1 MTSRPSLKLVAEAE
15 RILLD
20 TSVLIA
26 AERDL
31 LSLPSARDVAIASL
45 TVSEHLRGVHRD
57 ADPARRQRRAALFER
72 VLGLLHVEPFDLLA
86 ARVLACVAA
95 DLDLAGTPIGLA
107 DTIIAAT
114 ALATRRTLVTLN
126 RRHFERVAG
135 LDVREP

>member
-1 MTSRPSLKLVAEAE
+1 VAEAE

-57 ADPARRQRRAALFER
+57 TDPARRQRRAALFER
-72 VLGLLHVEPFDLLA
+72 VLGLLHVEPFDLIA
-86 ARVLACVAA
+86 ARVLARVAA
-95 DLDLAGTPIGLA
+95 DLDVAGTPIGLA
-107 DTIIAAT
+107 DAIIAAT
-114 ALATRRTLVTLN
+114 ALATRRTLITLN

-135 LDVREP
+135 LDLSQP